1 MLPSV
6 QFLLKRGKLVLFLDY
21 FNFFSV
27 YLGLSIWGSR
37 IHTLQQLQFLNAFNH
52 LLSYLMLKKLTALD
66 IIFGAF
72 ENPFSFGTIVY
83 RKSHSLLF
91 NVVECK
97 VVSTA
102 TFFLSWNN
110 PEVRG
115 RERKFGKIAKVLIR
129 FVQGC
134 RLVNLKLV
142 KSKRK
147 KLDQYL
153 CFL

>member
-1 MLPSV
+1 MILAFV
-6 QFLLKRGKLVLFLDY
+6 IYTVALAIMVYYYIGRYEICFLQFNFCWKEENLFCFWIILI
-21 FNFFSV
+21 FFSV

-52 LLSYLMLKKLTALD
+52 LLSYLMLKKLTAPD

-83 RKSHSLLF
+83 RKSLSLLF

-110 PEVRG
+110 TEISG
-115 RERKFGKIAKVLIR
+115 RERESLE
-129 FVQGC
+129 
-134 RLVNLKLV
+134 KLQ
-142 KSKRK
+142 
-147 KLDQYL
+147 KL
-153 CFL
+153 